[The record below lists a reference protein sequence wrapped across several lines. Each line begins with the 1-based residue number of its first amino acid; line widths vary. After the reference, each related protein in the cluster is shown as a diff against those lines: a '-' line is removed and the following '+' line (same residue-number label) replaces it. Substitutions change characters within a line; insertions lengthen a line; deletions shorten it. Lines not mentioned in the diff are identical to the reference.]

1 MNEDIKTLNKLE
13 AERKELLVEQKSLQL
28 AYTKAVGDK
37 NLVEQSNLKDKWG
50 ELCHNIKS
58 VNRRITLLKN
68 QSPYI

>member
-37 NLVEQSNLKDKWG
+37 NLVEQSNLKDKWE

-58 VNRRITLLKN
+58 VNKRITLLKN